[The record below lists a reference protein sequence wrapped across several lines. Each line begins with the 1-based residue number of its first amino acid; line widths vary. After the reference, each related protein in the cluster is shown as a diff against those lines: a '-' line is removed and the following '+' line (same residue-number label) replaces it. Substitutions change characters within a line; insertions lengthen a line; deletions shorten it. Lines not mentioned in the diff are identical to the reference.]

1 MRGNPVRKQVFVV
14 TAAALILAA
23 GAVAWYVLTQRHVG
37 SILAQGD
44 RTNLLVVGHD
54 GSGGV
59 DAMTLFSLASDDLVF
74 LSVPIDVRVKE
85 PEGGLAPASSVFSE
99 FGGPSTAQAI
109 AELLGID
116 VPFFVSVDRRL
127 LSEWIDS
134 FGGVTVTV
142 EDEAIYSRT
151 SVDPPLRVEIRPGEQ
166 TMGGSDAV
174 AFAVSPSLPGDTGL
188 LFRQQALLRAVLA
201 QGARGLTVRAIRS
214 EIRASFP
221 SIETNC
227 TLEDLFQVANVLHDV
242 PETGVRTVALP
253 TETVVIDG
261 QSIVEPKIVEA
272 ERIVASSLK
281 GLDLLTPD
289 EVNVAVFNGNGVRE
303 MASRTAEYLRARG
316 FAITRI
322 GNADSFEY
330 SPSYI
335 VVLTDEAKA
344 WILQDALPPN
354 EIRIVF
360 PETFEASYAALRE
373 YVPVGTDLL
382 LIAGLEMVLE

>member
-1 MRGNPVRKQVFVV
+1 MRGNPVRKQVLVV
-14 TAAALILAA
+14 TAAALVIAA

-54 GSGGV
+54 GTGGA
-59 DAMTLFSLASDDLVF
+59 DTMTLLSLSSDDLVF
-74 LSVPIDVRVKE
+74 LFVPIDVRVKG
-85 PEGGLAPASSVFSE
+85 PGGDLEPASSVFSE
-99 FGGPSTAQAI
+99 FGAASTARAI
-109 AELLGID
+109 SDLLGID
-116 VPFFVSVDRRL
+116 VPFFVSVDRGL
-127 LSEWIDS
+127 LSGWIDS

-142 EDEAIYSRT
+142 ETEAVYAST

-166 TMGGSDAV
+166 TMGGPDAV
-174 AFAVSPSLPGDTGL
+174 AFAVSPSLSGDAGL
-188 LFRQQALLRAVLA
+188 LLRQQALLRALLA
-201 QGARGLTVRAIRS
+201 QGARGQSARAVRSMVRS
-214 EIRASFP
+214 SFP

-227 TLEDLFQVANVLHDV
+227 TLEDLLEVSNVLHDV
-242 PETGVRTVALP
+242 SETGVRTVALP
-253 TETVVIDG
+253 TETVVVDG

-322 GNADSFEY
+322 GNADSFAY

-344 WILQDALPPN
+344 WILRDALPPN

-360 PETFEASYAALRE
+360 PETFEESYAALRD

-382 LIAGLEMVLE
+382 LIAGLEMVIE